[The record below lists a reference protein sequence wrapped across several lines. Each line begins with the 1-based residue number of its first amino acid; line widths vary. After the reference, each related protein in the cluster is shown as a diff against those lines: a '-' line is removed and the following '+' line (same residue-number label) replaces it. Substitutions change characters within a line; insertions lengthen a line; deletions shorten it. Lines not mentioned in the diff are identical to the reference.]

1 MRQRSIS
8 VTKHTT
14 SPEAARPDGRKG
26 PRKVLILSAPVGSG
40 HRMASFALA
49 GVLRSLPN
57 ADLTVE
63 EGDVF
68 RLLPDWLGRGLLGLY
83 GLILR
88 RCPSLYA
95 LSYRWGNVDGRSL
108 WLRNVVNGLLCRLA
122 RPWLDRI
129 APDIVVSTHGT
140 PTGIVSLYKRKYK
153 SSLRL
158 AVVVTDFTVH
168 RWLLCPAVDTYFVAH
183 ADLVPLLRKGVPAG
197 EKPQIGIT
205 GIPVRPDFAVP
216 PGEAERQALR
226 RGQGWQDEEFV
237 CVLIGGGDG
246 LLPMEGFVRLLGTP
260 GLEALRLVAVTG
272 RNGALRRRLEALR
285 QRPGVGARLTVY
297 GSLSSPAPLYQAA
310 DLVLSKGGGVTVAE
324 TLATGIPLVLFRPL
338 PGQEEKNSAFLME
351 HGMARRAD
359 TVAEAAACIAAEMAV
374 PAAERARQR
383 RLRRDGQGHP
393 AAAREI
399 AFSLIYM

>member
-1 MRQRSIS
+1 MERLRGRKGRQEKVRQRSIS

-153 SSLRL
+153 PSLRL

-168 RWLLCPAVDTYFVAH
+168 RCSFVLPWIHTSWPTRTWCPFCGKACRPGRSRRSGSRGF
-183 ADLVPLLRKGVPAG
+183 PC
-197 EKPQIGIT
+197 
-205 GIPVRPDFAVP
+205 VR
-216 PGEAERQALR
+216 
-226 RGQGWQDEEFV
+226 
-237 CVLIGGGDG
+237 I
-246 LLPMEGFVRLLGTP
+246 LPFRLG
-260 GLEALRLVAVTG
+260 R
-272 RNGALRRRLEALR
+272 RNG
-285 QRPGVGARLTVY
+285 RPCVVDRGGRTR
-297 GSLSSPAPLYQAA
+297 SLSAS
-310 DLVLSKGGGVTVAE
+310 
-324 TLATGIPLVLFRPL
+324 
-338 PGQEEKNSAFLME
+338 
-351 HGMARRAD
+351 
-359 TVAEAAACIAAEMAV
+359 
-374 PAAERARQR
+374 
-383 RLRRDGQGHP
+383 
-393 AAAREI
+393 
-399 AFSLIYM
+399 